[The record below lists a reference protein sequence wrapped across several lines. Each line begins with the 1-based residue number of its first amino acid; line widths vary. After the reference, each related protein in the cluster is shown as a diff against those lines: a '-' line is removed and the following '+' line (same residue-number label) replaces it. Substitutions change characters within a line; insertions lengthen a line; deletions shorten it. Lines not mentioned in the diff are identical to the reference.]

1 MPLPEPAPRQSAHTR
16 TVTFRGFER
25 EDGLW
30 DIEAELTDVK
40 PFEITLDGR
49 HLSPGMPV
57 HGLQIR
63 LTIDDQMV
71 IHAVA
76 TAMDHIPQAECVQAP
91 KHMDRLIG
99 CTLGRGWRR
108 TTEERLGRTEGCTHL
123 REMLFNMATAAIQM
137 LYNGLP
143 RKRERLG
150 LPVPPMT
157 RMPPHLDQCMT
168 WALDGPATERNY
180 PMFFRPREQA
190 IPPEATPPAA

>member
-108 TTEERLGRTEGCTHL
+108 TIEERLGRTEGCTT
-123 REMLFNMATAAIQM
+123 TACRASASA
-137 LYNGLP
+137 
-143 RKRERLG
+143 
-150 LPVPPMT
+150 
-157 RMPPHLDQCMT
+157 
-168 WALDGPATERNY
+168 WACPC
-180 PMFFRPREQA
+180 RP
-190 IPPEATPPAA
+190 